1 MSARLRNSAA
11 WFATTA
17 TLLLPL
23 APATSLAQETL
34 SNVQV
39 SNGVISSSQTLNV
52 VENDGLT
59 EAIGQTQGNMMQGGN
74 DSVDATLTSSQ
85 VLHGNTSATVE
96 INGVNTGGEDISL
109 GTPVYATT
117 QAIGN
122 YGSFVTNNGAF
133 SANTNQ
139 MSDAA
144 SVSATTAI
152 SAPNNAIYGPDQ
164 TTGDASVEVND
175 TSYQVTNGRIDS
187 HSVQSSTTAAT
198 ANTSATVHYSPSPEV
213 YTAEATQNYYGSFS
227 DSVGSQA
234 HDVTQTAAGDTTA
247 RAELYGGNVW
257 NSTVSGTA
265 IGNNTNIVNEGGSLD
280 VTNLQNQVG
289 DVHAQGYTS
298 ADQYSI
304 ADVSASGIGNS
315 LIAGNNDVTLNLD
328 NTQVSSGGVE
338 VEATFAGNAGYD
350 GYVSANAVGNQA
362 VAYACSQ
369 CQANMGVTNSQ
380 TNNSNVSAV
389 ATGTVNTGRSIVSSA
404 TATGNS
410 ANFYVS
416 R

>member
-1 MSARLRNSAA
+1 
-11 WFATTA
+11 
-17 TLLLPL
+17 
-23 APATSLAQETL
+23 
-34 SNVQV
+34 V
-39 SNGVISSSQTLNV
+39 SNGVITSSQTLNV

-59 EAIGQTQGNMMQGGN
+59 EAIGQAQGNMMQGGN
-74 DSVDATLTSSQ
+74 DSVDASLTSSQ
-85 VLHGNTSATVE
+85 ALHGNVNATVD

-122 YGSFVTNNGAF
+122 YGAFVTNNGAF
-133 SANTNQ
+133 TANTSQ
-139 MSDAA
+139 TSDAA
-144 SVSATTAI
+144 SISATTAI

-175 TSYQVTNGRIDS
+175 TSYQVTNGSINS
-187 HSVQSSTTAAT
+187 HSVQSSTSQAI

-213 YTAEATQNYYGSFS
+213 YTAEATQNYYGAYS
-227 DSVGSQA
+227 DQVGSQT
-234 HDVTQTAAGDTTA
+234 HDVAQTAAGDTTA

-280 VTNLQNQVG
+280 VANLQNQTG
-289 DVHAQGYTS
+289 DVHAQGYIA

-315 LIAGNNDVTLNLD
+315 LIAGNNDVTLTLD

-338 VEATFAGNAGYD
+338 VEATFAGNTGYD

-362 VAYACSQ
+362 VAYACSE

-389 ATGTVNTGRSIVSSA
+389 ATGTVNTGRSIVSTA